1 MYKKIYRNM
10 CFLSMLTLLLATVM
24 ILSVCYATFNTRLKD
39 EIKNEAL
46 FIADF
51 LKENPNAISTLDNL
65 HRDNRR
71 ITLIAADGT
80 VLYDNDAP
88 VGTLDDHSTRPEI
101 QAAAE
106 NGFGEAERYSMTLAT
121 TVYYYAIRL
130 PDGSIV
136 RLASTTH
143 NILAIFFNVLMLVL
157 FIAAFIYIFSII
169 IAGRLTD
176 NIVKPIERMQL
187 TENAEQDGAYEELK
201 PFLTK
206 ITRQGQ
212 EIRRQMERVKAQKI
226 QLQTITD
233 NMNEGLVVVDQNGTV
248 LAVNNCVLTLFQT
261 KEELVKNQSFLQ
273 LTRNVELNNALNRA
287 LQGEK
292 NNIDVE
298 LSGKTYQVFYSP
310 VRNRETISGVVM
322 LLFDVSVRAR
332 AEQIRREFSAN
343 VSHELKTP
351 LTTILGYAQ
360 LLRHGIAKPE
370 DMQSFIVKIEKESAR
385 LITLIDDI
393 MKLSKLD
400 EDVQT
405 EKQEVSLRQT
415 IGEVLDAL
423 QTKADEQ
430 QVSVS
435 LSGGDFQ
442 AHANGAQLT
451 ELFYNLCDNAIKYNR
466 PGGTVTVSL
475 SENRVTVADT
485 GIGIPEEYLDRIF
498 ERFFRVDKS
507 HSKQVSGTG
516 LGLSIVKHIAQ
527 ANDISIQVSS
537 RINEGTAFTL
547 TFHS

>member
-1 MYKKIYRNM
+1 
-10 CFLSMLTLLLATVM
+10 
-24 ILSVCYATFNTRLKD
+24 
-39 EIKNEAL
+39 
-46 FIADF
+46 
-51 LKENPNAISTLDNL
+51 
-65 HRDNRR
+65 
-71 ITLIAADGT
+71 
-80 VLYDNDAP
+80 
-88 VGTLDDHSTRPEI
+88 
-101 QAAAE
+101 
-106 NGFGEAERYSMTLAT
+106 
-121 TVYYYAIRL
+121 
-130 PDGSIV
+130 
-136 RLASTTH
+136 
-143 NILAIFFNVLMLVL
+143 
-157 FIAAFIYIFSII
+157 
-169 IAGRLTD
+169 
-176 NIVKPIERMQL
+176 
-187 TENAEQDGAYEELK
+187 
-201 PFLTK
+201 
-206 ITRQGQ
+206 
-212 EIRRQMERVKAQKI
+212 
-226 QLQTITD
+226 
-233 NMNEGLVVVDQNGTV
+233 
-248 LAVNNCVLTLFQT
+248 
-261 KEELVKNQSFLQ
+261 
-273 LTRNVELNNALNRA
+273 
-287 LQGEK
+287 
-292 NNIDVE
+292 
-298 LSGKTYQVFYSP
+298 
-310 VRNRETISGVVM
+310 
-322 LLFDVSVRAR
+322 
-332 AEQIRREFSAN
+332 
-343 VSHELKTP
+343 
-351 LTTILGYAQ
+351 
-360 LLRHGIAKPE
+360 
-370 DMQSFIVKIEKESAR
+370 MQSFIVKIEKESAR

>member
-261 KEELVKNQSFLQ
+261 KEELVKNQSFLH